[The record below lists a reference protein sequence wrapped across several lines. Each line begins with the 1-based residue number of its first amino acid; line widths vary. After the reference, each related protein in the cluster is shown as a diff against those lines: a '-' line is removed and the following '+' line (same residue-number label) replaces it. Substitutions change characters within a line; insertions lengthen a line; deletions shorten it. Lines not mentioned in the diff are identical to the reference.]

1 MGSWSP
7 SGESWACFDPE
18 RSNAS
23 KISPGGCTSVN
34 GLMCSTL
41 VFLHVCRMKMSAQRL
56 ASNRTS
62 PQSPS
67 NSDYTWEY
75 EYYEIG
81 PVSFEGLK
89 AHKCKACAAP
99 LGNCQLFALTCGVPC
114 DCFSLTPCLLTEY
127 SAISKYEGGMIW
139 GHW

>member
-1 MGSWSP
+1 
-7 SGESWACFDPE
+7 
-18 RSNAS
+18 
-23 KISPGGCTSVN
+23 
-34 GLMCSTL
+34 
-41 VFLHVCRMKMSAQRL
+41 MSAQRL

-99 LGNCQLFALTCGVPC
+99 RGDCHLFVTVESQGC
-114 DCFSLTPCLLTEY
+114 DCFS
-127 SAISKYEGGMIW
+127 
-139 GHW
+139 